1 MHQALYRKWRPQTF
15 STVLGQEPITSVL
28 KYEVANGKTTHA
40 YLFCGSR
47 GTGKTTCAKILAK
60 AVNCLHPQDGEPCGA
75 CEACKSIDNGTTTD
89 VLEMDAASNTGV
101 DYIRDIKEA
110 VVYTPAMLK
119 NRVYI
124 IDEVHML
131 SQSAFNALLKTLEEP
146 PAQVIF
152 VLATTEMQKIPA
164 TILSRCKR
172 FDFRRIATSTIADHL
187 SEIANAEQIAITSD
201 AALTIAKLSQGGMR
215 DAISLL
221 ELCAGEGEGITYD
234 RVMELAGAGGRESVT
249 KTVRAISERDY
260 ETLFAQVEAL
270 YTSSK
275 EITVFFQELLS
286 MYRDMLVFRYTK
298 DPVAY
303 LDLTQP
309 ELESLKELSG
319 LFKTEQ
325 LLAHSRR
332 LDDALLTMQRSGTSK
347 RITAEMTLIRLC
359 DASLDSSADALLARV
374 ASLEDRI
381 AMGAFTKAPAVATPL
396 PDFPQTLQSE
406 KHIISSSDAEQTSSS
421 AKKQNETSPRKV
433 LKAVPCFADLV
444 QKMESYDHMVAGLL
458 RLAHAYDCAQERR
471 VYIHTP
477 SEFSLK
483 MLDKDEVKFRITE
496 LLRSLEP
503 RYNTLTV
510 QDVIIRM
517 KESATA
523 NDPFYE
529 IIEAEGTQSQ
539 Q

>member
-15 STVLGQEPITSVL
+15 SMVLGQDPITSVL

-60 AVNCLHPQDGEPCGA
+60 AVNCLHPQDGEPCGV
-75 CEACKSIDNGTTTD
+75 CEACQAIDNGTTTD

-119 NRVYI
+119 TRVYI

-152 VLATTEMQKIPA
+152 ILATTEMQKIPA

-172 FDFRRIATSTIADHL
+172 FDFRRIATQTIADHL
-187 SEIANAEQIAITSD
+187 SEIARTEQISMTPD
-201 AALTIAKLSQGGMR
+201 ASLTIAKLAQGGMR

-221 ELCAGEGEGITYD
+221 ELCAGEGETITYD
-234 RVMELAGAGGRESVT
+234 RVMELAGAGGRESVV
-249 KTVRAISERDY
+249 KTIRAISERDY
-260 ETLFAQVEAL
+260 ETLFAQVESL

-275 EITVFFQELLS
+275 EITVFFQELIS

-298 DPVAY
+298 NPAAY

-309 ELESLKELSG
+309 ELDSLKELSG

-332 LDDALLTMQRSGTSK
+332 LDDALLTMQRSGVSK

-359 DASLDSSADALLARV
+359 DASLDPSVDTLLARV

-381 AMGAFTKAPAVATPL
+381 AMGAFSKPPATATPI

-406 KHIISSSDAEQTSSS
+406 KQTAPSSDTDPEFSSVKES
-421 AKKQNETSPRKV
+421 GKQSPRKV
-433 LKAVPCFADLV
+433 LKTIPCFADLV

-458 RLAHAYDCAQERR
+458 RLAQAYDCIQEGR

-483 MLDKDEVKFRITE
+483 MLDKDEVKSRITE

-503 RYNTLTV
+503 RYNALTV
-510 QDVIIRM
+510 QNVIIRM

-529 IIEAEGTQSQ
+529 IIEAEGTQS
-539 Q
+539 